1 MKKKALFFSMLFVGA
16 LIAAPNAAQAYEPP
30 VNEFGTPI
38 TIHIDGEY
46 LPCDVDPI
54 MQNNRVL
61 MPMRAAGEALGA
73 TVNWDQP
80 TQTATLTKNGNT
92 IQFTAGSSTYYING
106 AANTTDVPPQ
116 VIQGRTL
123 IPLRAFAEALNTR
136 VDWLQAQLDVSI
148 SATGEPASL
157 PQIPLDVTNEVAGW
171 LQKYYTNEANGIF
184 GNWHRSY
191 FYYGAYLDE
200 YEFFYTSPSGYQN
213 IEITVE
219 KSSIVSTPV
228 ITILKNDTWL
238 TNTGYRR
245 ANFQNIIYYKGPGRG
260 WTGYSEND
268 YQMSG
273 DNLVHTGTQVYAM
286 GSGAPESYQ
295 SAYDVYTRF

>member
-1 MKKKALFFSMLFVGA
+1 MKKKALFFSVLFVGA
-16 LIAAPNAAQAYEPP
+16 LIVAPNAAQAYEPP
-30 VNEFGTPI
+30 VNEIGTPI

-54 MQNNRVL
+54 MQNDRVL

-80 TQTATLTKNGNT
+80 SQTATLTKNGNT

-136 VDWLQAQLDVSI
+136 VDWLQTQLDVSI
-148 SATGEPASL
+148 STTGEPASL

-191 FYYGAYLDE
+191 FYYGTDTDE

-219 KSSIVSTPV
+219 KSTIVSTPI
-228 ITILKNDTWL
+228 ITIMKNDTWL

-286 GSGAPESYQ
+286 GSGAPE
-295 SAYDVYTRF
+295 